1 MSPLV
6 RVPSSAR
13 SLGLALVL
21 FAFMTGTAAAQNVPT
36 GTGCLRLS
44 TGTLS
49 KIKPGPAPLLP
60 CAAGEVLARVSSG
73 DVTAVLTPSEG
84 GLQGGAVSGQSSL
97 EIQPAFRLPQA
108 CAPGEIPRWT
118 GSGWE
123 CAGPPAG
130 GGGNGLAKLEDL
142 GGLPCGAGSDAG
154 TVALTINPVSRAVAI
169 GCPRL
174 DQFMLDVAVSGP
186 GSVASDTPE
195 ITCGLGGGDCSHAF
209 DAGDLVT
216 LSVASDADGTHFQG
230 WSGACSGDDPTCQVT
245 MDQAR
250 QVTATFLPT
259 LTVKVATTP
268 TERQTNCSF
277 GFCVTVDVFT
287 ESKAR
292 VTVTDL
298 DTGLV
303 AGTCDAD
310 TTVVIP
316 FTGTFPGG
324 TVNLTTC
331 NIPVVSGHHLRF
343 TAEDRTTLGGT
354 QTFLHYQSGGCAGST
369 NPICEPAAA
378 VTVHEEAIVLFQ

>member
-6 RVPSSAR
+6 RLSSSAR
-13 SLGLALVL
+13 PIGLAVVL
-21 FAFMTGTAAAQNVPT
+21 FALMTGTAVAQNVPT

-73 DVTAVLTPSEG
+73 DMTAVLTPAEG
-84 GLQGGAVSGQSSL
+84 GLQGGAVSGLSSL

-108 CAPGEIPRWT
+108 CAPGQIPRWT

-123 CAGPPAG
+123 CAEPPAG

-142 GGLPCGAGSDAG
+142 DGLPCGAGSDAG
-154 TVALTINPVSRAVAI
+154 TVALAINPVSRTVAL

-174 DQFMLDVAVSGP
+174 DQFMLDVAVDGP
-186 GSVASDTPE
+186 GSVASVTPE

-216 LSVASDADGTHFQG
+216 LSAASDAGVTHFQG
-230 WSGACSGDDPTCQVT
+230 WSGACSGADPTCQVT

-250 QVTATFLPT
+250 QVTATFRPT
-259 LTVKVATTP
+259 LAVTVGTTP
-268 TERQTNCSF
+268 TARQTNCTF

-287 ESKAR
+287 NSKAR

-303 AGTCDAD
+303 AGACDAD

-316 FTGTFPGG
+316 VTGTFPGSNI
-324 TVNLTTC
+324 NLTTC
-331 NIPVVSGHHLRF
+331 NIPVVPGHHLRL
-343 TAEDRTTLGGT
+343 TAEDSTTLGGT
-354 QTFLHYQSGGCAGST
+354 QTFLQYQSGGCAGST

-378 VTVHEEAIVLFQ
+378 VTVHDEAIVLFQ